1 MNDNREA
8 AYTLIFAI
16 TALLGFVAA
25 AAAIV
30 LGMVGLIKPAALLMV
45 GSVGWLFEA
54 LVAGGRMRGVRR

>member
-8 AYTLIFAI
+8 AYILIFGL

-25 AAAIV
+25 VTAIA
-30 LGMVGLIKPAALLMV
+30 LGLLGLMKPAALLMI

-54 LVAGGRMRGVRR
+54 LMAGDRMRGKGK